1 MARKGENIYKRK
13 DGRWEGRV
21 IHPEGKYQ
29 YFYAKTY
36 RDVRAKMKNL
46 QEQNKA
52 ANQKP
57 VCVQTNAADLF
68 EEWLAGDTASRLKPS
83 TYESYY
89 YCMQGYVIPHFSLP
103 ENAQL
108 SERSITAF
116 VRSIHGNGAISGS
129 YQKKILSIFKTALR
143 EISKK
148 SPEYAPF
155 IEAVTLPKVKPCTEI
170 PVFSMK
176 EQRLIEYAV
185 QSTADQRALGIIL
198 CFYTGI
204 RLGELCALQW
214 GDIDFEAGTMS
225 ISRSVARIRNFEPD
239 GNKTQLYVGTP
250 KSRTSCRKIPLPA
263 FLLKLVEENRLGPM
277 IENCYVLSGSTEPFD
292 PRVYQRLYKKLLK
305 KAGIRTRK
313 FHAIRHTFATRAL
326 ELGVDIK
333 TLSEILGHSNVSIT
347 LNVYAHSLM
356 EQKKKAIEKLN
367 EMHVA
372 HMGASSFAVS
382 SAVMAA
388 IPAV

>member
-21 IHPEGKYQ
+21 INPQGKYQ

-185 QSTADQRALGIIL
+185 QS
-198 CFYTGI
+198 
-204 RLGELCALQW
+204 
-214 GDIDFEAGTMS
+214 GTMS

>member
-21 IHPEGKYQ
+21 INPEGKYQ

-36 RDVRAKMKNL
+36 RDVRAKMKNI
-46 QEQNKA
+46 QEQSQA
-52 ANQKP
+52 AHRKQS
-57 VCVQTNAADLF
+57 CGQTSAADLF
-68 EEWLAGDTASRLKPS
+68 EAWLTGDVASRVKPS

-89 YCMQGYVIPHFSLP
+89 YCIRGYVIPHFSQR
-103 ENAQL
+103 EYAQL
-108 SERSITAF
+108 SEKSVAEF
-116 VRSIHGNGAISGS
+116 VKSIHRNGDISVS
-129 YQKKILSIFKTALR
+129 YQKKILSIFKTAVR

-148 SPEYAPF
+148 SPGYAAL
-155 IEAVTLPKVKPCTEI
+155 IELVAFPKAKPSAEV

-185 QSTADQRALGIIL
+185 QSSKDLRILGVIL

-204 RLGELCALQW
+204 RLGELCALKW
-214 GDIDFEAGTMS
+214 SDIDFEAGTMS
-225 ISRSVARIRNFEPD
+225 ISRSVSRIRNFETNE
-239 GNKTQLYVGTP
+239 NKTQLYVGTP
-250 KSRTSCRKIPLPA
+250 KSNTSCRKIPLPA
-263 FLLKLVEENRLGPM
+263 FLLKMAEENRLGPVT
-277 IENCYVLSGSTEPFD
+277 ESCYVLSGNADPFD
-292 PRVYQRLYKKLLK
+292 PRVYQRLYKNLLK

-356 EQKKKAIEKLN
+356 EQKKKAIDKLN
-367 EMHVA
+367 DMHIT
-372 HMGASSFAVS
+372 HMKTPSFAVN
-382 SAVMAA
+382 SAVISA

>member
-21 IHPEGKYQ
+21 INSQGKYQ

-36 RDVRAKMKNL
+36 RDVRAKMKDI
-46 QEQNKA
+46 QQQNKTVNEKKA
-52 ANQKP
+52 RGQA
-57 VCVQTNAADLF
+57 NAADLF
-68 EEWLAGDTASRLKPS
+68 GSWLTGDRISHLKPS

-89 YCMQGYVIPHFSLP
+89 YCISGYVIPHFKLP

-108 SERSITAF
+108 SEQSIARF
-116 VRSIHGNGAISGS
+116 VKTIHMNESISEL

-148 SPEYAPF
+148 SPEYGSF
-155 IEAVTLPKVKPCTEI
+155 MEAVTLPRGKPGTEVS
-170 PVFSMK
+170 VFSMK

-185 QSTADQRALGIIL
+185 QSSEDKRVLGIIL

-204 RLGELCALQW
+204 RLGELCALKW

-225 ISRSVARIRNFEPD
+225 ICRSVSRIRNFES
-239 GNKTQLYVGTP
+239 GGSKTMLYVGTP
-250 KSRTSCRKIPLPA
+250 KSRSSCRKIPLPA
-263 FLLKLVEENRLGPM
+263 FLLKLAENNYLGPM
-277 IENCYVLSGSTEPFD
+277 MENCYVLSGKTDPFD

-305 KAGIRTRK
+305 KAGIRARK

-367 EMHVA
+367 EMHVT
-372 HMGASSFAVS
+372 HMEVAAFAVN
-382 SAVMAA
+382 SAVISA